1 MLSSQH
7 HCLKVQ
13 TWGKL
18 YTLISHGRGGVRW
31 RSEAQAD
38 PCRRGSST
46 LCSSHTEQD
55 FIAPDK
61 TSCMIIMT
69 SSCSFSCPRCNGA
82 ARGQREKITHPN
94 SHTGLSLLLWPEVR
108 FMDAPPPPTPPTADG
123 LNITSKHL

>member
-18 YTLISHGRGGVRW
+18 YTLISHDRGGVRW

-61 TSCMIIMT
+61 TSCMIIVT
-69 SSCSFSCPRCNGA
+69 SSCCFSCPHCNST
-82 ARGQREKITHPN
+82 ARGQTEK
-94 SHTGLSLLLWPEVR
+94 SHIPILTPACPSCSGLKCVLWTPHHQRPHHTPHSLQ
-108 FMDAPPPPTPPTADG
+108 MG
-123 LNITSKHL
+123 